1 MRTRD
6 QLIGAVAL
14 AVATYFGVLRIA
26 EAKSDAAVGS
36 RGLLLDEKQPAD
48 LAAFRRFER
57 QLIVIGQEPLADR
70 LEELRVGREL
80 WIAPGLGPDRWA
92 AYVESLGLVRRIYI
106 RRVAL
111 LNPPAHLYP
120 RGAPLVPHG
129 HQNAFGWLSL
139 GGAMRHE
146 LAHRDGLI
154 DEADAY
160 RVELAWY
167 EEVGQS
173 PFMAGLEG
181 DERAAWE
188 WALESARSSARKAAR
203 LAGADL

>member
-106 RRVAL
+106 RRVAC
-111 LNPPAHLYP
+111 
-120 RGAPLVPHG
+120 
-129 HQNAFGWLSL
+129 
-139 GGAMRHE
+139 
-146 LAHRDGLI
+146 
-154 DEADAY
+154 
-160 RVELAWY
+160 
-167 EEVGQS
+167 
-173 PFMAGLEG
+173 
-181 DERAAWE
+181 
-188 WALESARSSARKAAR
+188 
-203 LAGADL
+203 